1 MSLRSTRCR
10 IVLLLGLSFSLGVC
24 PPPSAGKTYK
34 GAEYRTIDSYLYG
47 RFEVRSKAIGREGML
62 SSFFTYNDDY
72 PNTEWNEID
81 IEILGRYTDDVQV
94 NAITPGQTN
103 HLSHQW
109 VSFNPALDY
118 HVYGFEWTPTS
129 VAWFID
135 SVEILRQTGPHIAT
149 LTFPQKIMMNVWNP
163 VYTDWVGKWDE
174 RVLPAFAFYDWV
186 RYSSYTPGTGTA
198 GTDNNFTPQWIDNFD
213 SLDQARWEK
222 GVHTFGGNNCDFVP
236 ENAVFQDG
244 KLILCLTKE
253 TPLGYV
259 DNVAPFVLWARAEGT
274 GVRIMFSE
282 ELEQAGA
289 ETQANYVIPK
299 ATVAGA
305 HLLPDRKTV
314 LLDVPGLDTVSTT
327 AMIVQNIRDLWTPAN
342 PMKATGVLLIRPSPV
357 VFPLE
362 VNVGGSAYQ
371 GFLPDT
377 VWSEYVN
384 HGRLDGSPWYV
395 ADAQIGGTTEQEVY
409 RSEAVG
415 LCEYK
420 FRVPNGRYH
429 VVLMMTDLTYAEVGK
444 RLMTIVIEGSEVETG
459 LDLVAR
465 AGYRQAYE
473 KACDVEVTDGTI
485 DIHMQGVL
493 DVPVLS
499 GITVTPIPSSI
510 NELRGPGP
518 VPEGI
523 QVFPNYPNPCNGGTT
538 ISFFLPRE
546 DQLTL
551 RIFDTIGR
559 EVQKKSLGAFAK
571 GHGRVFWDARNG
583 TGAPV
588 ASGVYYYRVDGTV
601 SSKMQ
606 QLVYVK

>member
-10 IVLLLGLSFSLGVC
+10 IVLLLGLSFSLGAY

-34 GAEYRTIDSYLYG
+34 GAEYRTIGSYLYG
-47 RFEVRSKAIGREGML
+47 RFEVRSRAIGREGTL

-81 IEILGRYTDDVQV
+81 IEILGRYTDDVQF
-94 NAITPGQTN
+94 NAITAGQAN

-109 VSFNPALDY
+109 VSFNPAFDY

-149 LTFPQKIMMNVWNP
+149 LTLPQKIMMNVWNP

-213 SLDQARWEK
+213 SLDQARWEI
-222 GVHTFGGNNCDFVP
+222 GVHTFGGNNCDFVL

-244 KLILCLTKE
+244 KLILCLTKD

-259 DNVAPFVLWARAEGT
+259 DNVAPSVRWARVDGNS
-274 GVRIMFSE
+274 VRIMFSE

-289 ETQANYVIPK
+289 ETKSNYVIPK
-299 ATVAGA
+299 ATVAAA
-305 HLLPDRKTV
+305 HLLADRMSV

-327 AMIVQNIRDLWTPAN
+327 AMIVQNVRDLWTPAN
-342 PMKATGVLLIRPSPV
+342 PMKATGVLLIRPAPAV
-357 VFPLE
+357 YPLKL
-362 VNVGGSAYQ
+362 NVGGSAY
-371 GFLPDT
+371 GEFLPDT
-377 VWSEYVN
+377 VWSEYLN
-384 HGRLDGSPWYV
+384 YGRLDGSPWYV
-395 ADAQIGGTTEQEVY
+395 ADAQIGGTSEQEVY

-415 LCEYK
+415 PCEYK
-420 FRVPNGRYH
+420 VRVPNGWYH
-429 VVLMMTDLTYAEVGK
+429 VVLMMADLTYTEAGK
-444 RLMTIVIEGSEVETG
+444 RLMTIVVEGFEVETG

-465 AGYRQAYE
+465 AGYRVAYT
-473 KACDVEVTDGTI
+473 KALDVEVIDGTI
-485 DIHMQGVL
+485 DIHMQGVV

-499 GITVTPIPSSI
+499 GLTVMPLQAGI
-510 NELRGPGP
+510 NELMESPRVPG
-518 VPEGI
+518 GI
-523 QVFPNYPNPCNGGTT
+523 TLFPNYPNPFNGGTT

-551 RIFDTIGR
+551 RIFDPLGR

-571 GHGRVFWDARNG
+571 GYGRVFWDARNG

-588 ASGVYYYRVDGTV
+588 ASGVYYYRVDGKAT
-601 SSKMQ
+601 SKMQ
-606 QLVYVK
+606 PLVYVK